1 MSGDRNPLVVFFFN
15 LFFEDFI
22 HSDKTL
28 IKFAPYFPTSH
39 PAPSLKSSFNFMTHV
54 RMCYYY
60 TYIITYVYET
70 HGAQNILKQIDDV

>member
-1 MSGDRNPLVVFFFN
+1 
-15 LFFEDFI
+15 
-22 HSDKTL
+22 L
-28 IKFAPYFPTSH
+28 IKFAPYFPTSR